1 MVRGW
6 GNGGRK
12 GHRGEGEWAGGWVGR
27 GRVDGEDVGNREI
40 TWHGPVQGIDEG
52 ERDYNGRVIKLT
64 VPACIYD
71 K

>member
-12 GHRGEGEWAGGWVGR
+12 GHRGEGEGAVGGG
-27 GRVDGEDVGNREI
+27 GRVDGEDVENRKI

-52 ERDYNGRVIKLT
+52 ERENNGRVIKLT
-64 VPACIYD
+64 VPACI
-71 K
+71 